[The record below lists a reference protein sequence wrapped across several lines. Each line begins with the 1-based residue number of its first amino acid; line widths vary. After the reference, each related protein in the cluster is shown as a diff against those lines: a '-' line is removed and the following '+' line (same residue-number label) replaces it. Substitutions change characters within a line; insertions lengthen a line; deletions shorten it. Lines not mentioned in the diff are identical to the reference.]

1 MYIVTPSGNYA
12 IIFGSISLHPKFNL
26 LLQVLTD
33 AGIIVKIEIL
43 EGDDHFTTIQKLG
56 DISYHLTKVSAL
68 VQKKRMEI
76 CLFPFIKCTDN
87 TNNIK

>member
-68 VQKKRMEI
+68 VQKKRMEMRNMLVSI
-76 CLFPFIKCTDN
+76 H
-87 TNNIK
+87 